1 MTEVRVANGQFTFPA
16 LAKVPASR
24 LTWISLAVLEYDKPE
39 FASKKP
45 THTCSISHRSPSIKP
60 SMQSSR
66 SRITLVGYD
75 EELEDK
81 LDTAYGTTHK
91 FKESTWLDRVLGVF
105 CIRRRGR
112 VSSRMTVMPTKPEQD
127 EVCGLTVGGR
137 GVFTDPS
144 HRATAA
150 LRISYPSMFF
160 RAKRTRQDISYRRKP
175 NVRWTPE
182 TFKGTWYPKHLLLM
196 FSDTLSPAF
205 SH

>member
-39 FASKKP
+39 FTSKKP
-45 THTCSISHRSPSIKP
+45 THTCSISHRSSSIKP
-60 SMQSSR
+60 SIRSSR
-66 SRITLVGYD
+66 SRITLAGYD
-75 EELEDK
+75 EELEYI
-81 LDTAYGTTHK
+81 LDAAYGTTDR
-91 FKESTWLDRVLGVF
+91 FKESTRLDRFLGVF

-112 VSSRMTVMPTKPEQD
+112 VSLRMTVMPTKPEQD

-144 HRATAA
+144 YRATAA
-150 LRISYPSMFF
+150 LRISHPSTFF
-160 RAKRTRQDISYRRKP
+160 RAKRTSQDISYRRKP
-175 NVRWTPE
+175 NVRSTPE
-182 TFKGTWYPKHLLLM
+182 TFKGTWYPKHLSLM